1 MFGGRERPALLELPG
16 ARLVALGGPVC
27 DNAVEGASLK
37 WKGRSR
43 EEVRPP
49 HGSDYRGHNLLE
61 EDRIVRGA
69 LAEPSLLIKALR
81 LLVVLIHKKHYRFD
95 AG

>member
-16 ARLVALGGPVC
+16 ARLVARGGPVC
-27 DNAVEGASLK
+27 DNAVEGTSL
-37 WKGRSR
+37 GSENPIR
-43 EEVRPP
+43 EEVGPP
-49 HGSDYRGHNLLE
+49 HGSGYRGHNLLE

-95 AG
+95 TG